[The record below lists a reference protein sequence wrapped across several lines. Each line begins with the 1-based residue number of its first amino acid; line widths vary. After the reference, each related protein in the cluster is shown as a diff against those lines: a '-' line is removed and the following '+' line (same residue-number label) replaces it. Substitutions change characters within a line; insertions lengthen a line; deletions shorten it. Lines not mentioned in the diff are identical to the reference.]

1 MGSNHMNQQFRET
14 KSTKKDK
21 QSDTNILN
29 EFLLKLAYSN
39 VGYRRKIVVMKKFLE
54 NIVKK
59 ED

>member
-1 MGSNHMNQQFRET
+1 MNQQFRET